1 MVFSFYW
8 QNDMTKEEN
17 FSMDKEKIE
26 LMLEEIPK
34 QNVRNIRLMMD
45 IVRKVIIYI
54 AV

>member
-1 MVFSFYW
+1 
-8 QNDMTKEEN
+8 
-17 FSMDKEKIE
+17 MDKEKIE

-45 IVRKVIIYI
+45 IVRNVIIYI

>member
-1 MVFSFYW
+1 
-8 QNDMTKEEN
+8 
-17 FSMDKEKIE
+17 MDKEKIE